1 MTHSDSLHHD
11 PLSKYIFFSTQKKQN
26 KQNHYIYWTQII
38 PNKHFKHF
46 KYLLCTTILASES
59 DGNTRNFAS
68 LRVSFQALRLHVIMD
83 AGTLFTDKLFRDD

>member
-1 MTHSDSLHHD
+1 MIL
-11 PLSKYIFFSTQKKQN
+11 YQNIFFFSTQKKT
-26 KQNHYIYWTQII
+26 KQTKPLYLQII

-83 AGTLFTDKLFRDD
+83 AVTLFTDKLFRDD